1 MVLLRQDLRL
11 LKLGG
16 GLLSLPATV
25 SPLPP
30 SFCEPSGEPDS
41 TSLEHLDR
49 RPQSTVFLRSN
60 RERHF
65 HRRTDSLKESG
76 RASIKWSVRHA
87 YALLRSFVSPDLAL

>member
-16 GLLSLPATV
+16 GLPVASSDGK

-30 SFCEPSGEPDS
+30 SFCEPPGEPDS

-87 YALLRSFVSPDLAL
+87 YALLRVL

>member
-16 GLLSLPATV
+16 GLLSLLATV
-25 SPLPP
+25 KSPLPP

-41 TSLEHLDR
+41 ASLEHLDR
-49 RPQSTVFLRSN
+49 RPRSTVFLIVTEREAFSQKN
-60 RERHF
+60 RF
-65 HRRTDSLKESG
+65 LKESG

-87 YALLRSFVSPDLAL
+87 YAMLRVL